1 MSIFDP
7 FPLDDSAIFS
17 LYSLPRLL
25 RPETALLVSLAL
37 IVVILCTLTDLFV
50 FSEFLFLG
58 HTIHLVELIEVFAH
72 AVPVDSV
79 LLVETLSA
87 LGVEFFDAGLPKVL
101 LCVAKEHKE
110 GHKAQ
115 DYHQRY

>member
-1 MSIFDP
+1 LSIFDP

-37 IVVILCTLTDLFV
+37 IVVILCTLADLFV

-72 AVPVDSV
+72 TVPVDSV
-79 LLVETLSA
+79 LLIETLSA

-101 LCVAKEHKE
+101 LRVAKEHKE